1 MKTYN
6 KGLIKGFTLINL
18 ALATV
23 LFSCQKINTKTA
35 DNTFSDEKIILIY
48 SQLGEIHNL
57 GLDYVF
63 SELQKQNLQFANGS
77 NSKLIH
83 DMIYNMI
90 DNSVIAFTNKSLAI
104 KNIDL
109 KPFIEMNN
117 TNNPIK
123 DYLRKDLVSQIKSL
137 KQAENLSNTFFVLMT
152 QLNILI
158 DSDAP
163 KFEFDKLMRNGI
175 SILTD
180 FDEKSKFVSC
190 TSIGYSS
197 LQYWKQ
203 NVSKWQQLFS
213 TDNLISSTKKITSI
227 DAIKAPFNAPANSV
241 GTAIGKADITGIIT
255 GGVGGC
261 VWGAAGGS
269 TVLPVVGTLTGCAA
283 LGASGAITVGLGN
296 SAKSAVESFVNW
308 LTS

>member
-1 MKTYN
+1 
-6 KGLIKGFTLINL
+6 
-18 ALATV
+18 
-23 LFSCQKINTKTA
+23 
-35 DNTFSDEKIILIY
+35 
-48 SQLGEIHNL
+48 
-57 GLDYVF
+57 
-63 SELQKQNLQFANGS
+63 
-77 NSKLIH
+77 
-83 DMIYNMI
+83 
-90 DNSVIAFTNKSLAI
+90 
-104 KNIDL
+104 
-109 KPFIEMNN
+109 MNN

-137 KQAENLSNTFFVLMT
+137 KQAESLSNSFFVLMK

-158 DSDAP
+158 DRDAP
-163 KFEFDKLMRNGI
+163 KTEFDNLMKNGI
-175 SILTD
+175 STLTD

-190 TSIGYSS
+190 ASIGYSS

-203 NVSKWQQLFS
+203 NVSKWQLLLSKDNSTFS
-213 TDNLISSTKKITSI
+213 SKTNTSF
-227 DAIKAPFNAPANSV
+227 DVIKTPFNATENGV
-241 GTAIGKADITGIIT
+241 GTAIGKADITGIIS

-261 VWGAAGGS
+261 FWGAVGGS